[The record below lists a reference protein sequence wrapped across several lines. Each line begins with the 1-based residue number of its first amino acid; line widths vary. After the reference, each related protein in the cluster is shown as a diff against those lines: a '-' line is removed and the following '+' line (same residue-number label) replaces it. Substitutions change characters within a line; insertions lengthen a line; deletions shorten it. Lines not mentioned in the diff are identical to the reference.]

1 MAAFTGGNANDV
13 LSGGSA
19 ADTLSGGL
27 GGDTLSGGAG
37 PDILYGFGG
46 ADSSPTSGR
55 VDVHQF
61 QFPLDT
67 PVFAVSP
74 PGQPGKLFVVEV
86 TGQIQIVDLATE
98 QKAATPFLDIPS
110 TELGSGGERGLL
122 GLAFSPD
129 YATSGKFYISMAA
142 PTGEF
147 QVFEY
152 TRSAANPSLADMASK
167 KLILSV
173 PHPANQ
179 HYGGWMEFG
188 PDGNLYIATGDGK
201 AGQVPTNPAQ
211 DPNALLG
218 KILRIDVRGDDFP
231 GDATRNYAIP
241 ASNPFVGK
249 DGADEVFA
257 MGLRNPWRASFDAA
271 GNLYIGDV
279 GEDAREEVN
288 IIPAGSAGGQNFG
301 WAAKE
306 GTIGPTDPKYTDPA
320 LEYAHGDGPMVG
332 NSITG
337 GYVYAGPGGAQG
349 QYIFGDFMNPN
360 VWAARFEGGQVQSFV
375 SLNDALV
382 YDSWATIGLTTSFGV
397 DGSGRLYA
405 MTVDGR
411 LFRLTPTEA
420 TGDGADKLSGGD
432 GDDQLFGGY
441 GSDTLDG
448 GAGTDVL
455 TGGLSADVFVYAA
468 VPATAGRVTDFKV
481 GADKLDVAALLSGV
495 SYSGSDPVAD
505 GYIRFVSSGG
515 GTQVLFDRDG
525 NSGSAS
531 GQAITTLEGVTGS
544 GFTST
549 QMLTP
554 NSISPPPGPPSVGF
568 ATTTLSLAE
577 GNSGSSAFEFT
588 VTRSGSTAGSSTVQW
603 SLAGS
608 GANPATAADFAGGTL
623 PSGSLSFA
631 AGETSKTIVVNVAGD
646 TAVEPNEGFTLTLS
660 NASGATIGTATATGQ
675 ITNDDSPPTGDG
687 QVINSPGPGSTLTG
701 GSGNDTLNASQGSD
715 ILTGAGGNDSFAWAA
730 EPWSPAT
737 VKDFAVG
744 SDRLDLSKI
753 FQSAGYTGSDPIAD
767 GRIILL
773 SSGSD
778 TQILFD
784 RDGPG
789 GNWGNYIIKLEGVS
803 SSGLTWAKLSGGGG
817 SPPPSTTISMS
828 TLQLGLPEGNSG
840 SSAFTFYVDRTG
852 STTGTSTVQWSV
864 AGSGSNPA
872 NGTDF
877 AGGGFPGGTL
887 TFNAGET
894 RKEIVVNVAGDTTVE
909 PHEGFTLT
917 LSNASGAT
925 LGQATATGS
934 IGNDDQEPPPTG
946 DGQVINSPGPG
957 STLTGGPGNDTL
969 NASQGSDI
977 LTGAGGNDSFAWAA
991 EPWAPATVKDFTSG
1005 SDRLDLSKIFQ
1016 QAGYTGSDPIADGRI
1031 ILLQQNADTLVLFD
1045 RDGPGG
1051 NWGNYII
1058 KLEGVSSSGLTW
1070 AKLSGG
1076 GGTNPPPS
1084 PVIAF
1089 TSSQLSLAEGN
1100 SGTTAFSF
1108 TVSRS
1113 GSTEGSSSV
1122 TWTLAGVGGNPAN
1135 SSDYAPGTPTSG
1147 TLTFAAGETS
1157 KTLTVNV
1164 VGDTTVEPDESFV
1177 FSLSTP
1183 TNATLGQVSSA
1194 TGTILNDDSSTPPPT
1209 GQVITSPGP
1218 GSTLTGGAGAD
1229 TLISSRGQDVLTGAG
1244 GADHFTFPAEN
1255 WAPAQI
1261 TDFED
1266 GVDKIDIRG
1275 MLDAIG
1281 YTGTDPFGAGYLKLI
1296 DDGAGG
1302 TKVLFDRDAAG
1313 GNPQWPNYVF
1323 QVEKVAP
1330 SQLGASDWIFQ

>member
-1 MAAFTGGNANDV
+1 MPAFTGGNADDV
-13 LSGGSA
+13 LSGGSV

-37 PDILYGFGG
+37 ADILYGFGG
-46 ADSSPTSGR
+46 ADSSPGSGR
-55 VDVHQF
+55 IDVHQF

-67 PVFAVSP
+67 PVFATSA

-86 TGQIQIVDLATE
+86 TGQIQIVDLASE
-98 QKAATPFLDIPS
+98 QKTATPFLDIPS
-110 TELGSGGERGLL
+110 TEIGSGGERGLL

-152 TRSAANPSLADMASK
+152 TRSATNPDLANMASK
-167 KLILSV
+167 KLVLSI

-179 HYGGWMEFG
+179 HYGGWMSFG

-231 GDATRNYAIP
+231 GDAARNYAIP
-241 ASNPFVGK
+241 STNPFVGK

-288 IIPAGSAGGQNFG
+288 IIPAGSAGGLNFG

-306 GTIGPTDPKYTDPA
+306 GTIGPTDPRYTDPA

-349 QYIFGDFMNPN
+349 LYMFGDFMNPN
-360 VWAARFEGGQVQSFV
+360 LWAARFEGGEAKSFV

-382 YDSWATIGLTTSFGV
+382 YDSWAKIGLLTSFGT

-411 LFRLTPTEA
+411 LFRLTPTAA
-420 TGDGADKLSGGD
+420 TGDGADRLSGGE

-455 TGGLSADVFVYAA
+455 SGGLSVDVFVYAT
-468 VPATAGRVTDFKV
+468 VPTVAGRVTDFTV
-481 GADKLDVAALLSGV
+481 GSDKLDVAALLSGAG
-495 SYSGSDPVAD
+495 YSGSDPVAD
-505 GYIRFVSSGG
+505 GYVRFVGAG
-515 GTQVLFDRDG
+515 NGTQVLFDRDG
-525 NSGSAS
+525 SAGSAS
-531 GQAITTLEGVTGS
+531 GAVVTTLEGVTGS
-544 GFTST
+544 GFTSA

-554 NSISPPPGPPSVGF
+554 NSISPPPGPPTVGF
-568 ATTTLSLAE
+568 ATTSLSLAE

-588 VTRSGSTAGSSTVQW
+588 VTRSGSTTGTSTVQW
-603 SLAGS
+603 SLTGS
-608 GANPATAADFAGGTL
+608 GANPAVAADFAGGAL
-623 PSGSLSFA
+623 PSGSLTFA
-631 AGETSKTIVVNVAGD
+631 AGEASKTIVVNVAGD
-646 TAVEPNEGFTLTLS
+646 TAVEPNEGFTLTLA
-660 NASGATIGTATATGQ
+660 NPTGATLGGSTATGQ

-701 GSGNDTLNASQGSD
+701 GPGNDTLNASQGPD
-715 ILTGAGGNDSFAWAA
+715 ILTGAGGGDTFAWAA

-737 VKDFAVG
+737 VKDFATG
-744 SDRLDLSKI
+744 SDRLDLSKV

-778 TQILFD
+778 TQIVFD

-803 SSGLTWAKLSGGGG
+803 SSGLTWAKLSGGGTNPPAG
-817 SPPPSTTISMS
+817 SQISFGTTADAPREQDTGVSIRWF
-828 TLQLGLPEGNSG
+828 TLE
-840 SSAFTFYVDRTG
+840 RTG
-852 STTGTSTVQWSV
+852 DLSQPASVSWAVGPGASPSVDAADFEGGAFPTGVAHFPAGRSTV
-864 AGSGSNPA
+864 
-872 NGTDF
+872 
-877 AGGGFPGGTL
+877 
-887 TFNAGET
+887 TFEV
-894 RKEIVVNVAGDTTVE
+894 RVAGDRQVE
-909 PHEGFTLT
+909 PDENYVVT
-917 LSNASGAT
+917 LSNPTGAT
-925 LGQATATGS
+925 LGQATATGV
-934 IGNDDQEPPPTG
+934 IINDDSG
-946 DGQVINSPGPG
+946 AGQVINSPGPG
-957 STLTGGPGNDTL
+957 STLAGGPGNDTL
-969 NASQGSDI
+969 NASQGSDT
-977 LTGAGGNDSFAWAA
+977 LTGAGGNDTFAWAN
-991 EPWAPATVKDFTSG
+991 EPWSPATVKDFASG
-1005 SDRLDLSKIFQ
+1005 SDRLDLSKILQ
-1016 QAGYTGSDPIADGRI
+1016 GAGYTGSDPIADGRI

-1051 NWGNYII
+1051 AWGNYII

-1070 AKLSGG
+1070 AQLSGG
-1076 GGTNPPPS
+1076 GGNPPPPAPYVS
-1084 PVIAF
+1084 FEPGV
-1089 TSSQLSLAEGN
+1089 LSKAEGA
-1100 SGTTAFSF
+1100 SGTTPFEF
-1108 TVSRS
+1108 TLTRS
-1113 GSTEGSSSV
+1113 GDLSGTTTVEWKVV
-1122 TWTLAGVGGNPAN
+1122 TAPLTDSAAPSDFSGGVFPA
-1135 SSDYAPGTPTSG
+1135 G
-1147 TLTFAAGETS
+1147 TLTFAPGETT
-1157 KTLTVNV
+1157 KVVTMQV
-1164 VGDTTVEPDESFV
+1164 VGDTVLEADEKFV
-1177 FSLSTP
+1177 LTFQGVSGGRFDGDST
-1183 TNATLGQVSSA
+1183 A
-1194 TGTILNDDSSTPPPT
+1194 TGVILNDDSASQP

-1218 GSTLTGGAGAD
+1218 GSTLTGTAGAD

-1244 GADHFTFPAEN
+1244 GADHFRFPAEN
-1255 WAPAQI
+1255 WAPARI

-1296 DDGAGG
+1296 EDGAGG
-1302 TKVLFDRDAAG
+1302 TKVLFDSDAG
-1313 GNPQWPNYVF
+1313 GPNPQWPNYVF

-1330 SQLGASDWIFQ
+1330 SALGASDWIFQ